1 MDVRASSF
9 CHMSVTTLPWQ
20 STHDVDEMPSS
31 MHGAAQLLQ
40 SLHVHAQGS
49 SSSRCPARNRYHSHA
64 DEAADTYAGLMGAIV
79 VSRRGSSRP
88 DGTPADVDREFVMF
102 FR

>member
-1 MDVRASSF
+1 M
-9 CHMSVTTLPWQ
+9 
-20 STHDVDEMPSS
+20 
-31 MHGAAQLLQ
+31 
-40 SLHVHAQGS
+40 GS
-49 SSSRCPARNRYHSHA
+49 SALKFPRHRYHSHA

-88 DGTPADVDREFVMF
+88 DGTPADVDREFVLF

>member
-1 MDVRASSF
+1 MLSPRCTKNSARDR
-9 CHMSVTTLPWQ
+9 PWY
-20 STHDVDEMPSS
+20 
-31 MHGAAQLLQ
+31 
-40 SLHVHAQGS
+40 
-49 SSSRCPARNRYHSHA
+49 RYHSHA

-88 DGTPADVDREFVMF
+88 DGTPADVDREFVLF